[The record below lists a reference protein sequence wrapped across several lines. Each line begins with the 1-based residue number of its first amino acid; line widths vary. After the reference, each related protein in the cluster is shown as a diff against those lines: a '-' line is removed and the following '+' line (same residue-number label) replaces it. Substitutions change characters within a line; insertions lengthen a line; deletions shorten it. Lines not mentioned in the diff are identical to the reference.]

1 MGTRFETLDLYAKL
15 GYPTKVRKL
24 LKGHSWFFKG
34 RRKEH
39 IGDEGRKGNNG
50 TGRVKWDQGW
60 KGRVE
65 VVI

>member
-15 GYPTKVRKL
+15 EYPIEVRKL
-24 LKGHSWFFKG
+24 LKGHRRCFKG
-34 RRKEH
+34 RGTEH

-60 KGRVE
+60 EGRVE
-65 VVI
+65 MVL